1 MALRSPVKIQREI
14 ILVDHMSTIGKLF
27 GRSPFSQIQ
36 LHMEQ
41 VNKCIAKMSEAL
53 EAAKTGNIERV
64 DQLSNEVSELEHQ
77 ADQIKSD
84 IRERLLKRF
93 FMPID
98 RSEVLEILSLQDGLA
113 DTAEDVCKVL
123 TLRPLPFPADLV
135 EDFDEF
141 VSLNIKACEIC
152 ASIINQMDEL
162 IESGFG
168 GTEAERIRGLAREAA
183 LAEHEADVVQ
193 LKLLKKIYA
202 HDVDFSIGEFHLW
215 MRVTRVLSRLS
226 NDSENLANRILKTL
240 SLK

>member
-1 MALRSPVKIQREI
+1 
-14 ILVDHMSTIGKLF
+14 MSTIGKLF

-41 VNKCIAKMSEAL
+41 VNKCIGKMSDAL
-53 EAAKTGNIERV
+53 DAVKAGNFESLDRI
-64 DQLSNEVSELEHQ
+64 SNEVSELEHE
-77 ADQIKSD
+77 ADQIKAD

-98 RSEVLEILSLQDGLA
+98 RSEVLEILSLQDSLA

-123 TLRPLPFPADLV
+123 TLKRLPFPEDLV
-135 EDFDEF
+135 EDFDKF
-141 VSLNIKACEIC
+141 VGFNIKACEIC

-168 GTEAERIRGLAREAA
+168 GIEAERIRGLAKETA

-193 LKLLKKIYA
+193 LQLLKKIYA
-202 HDVDFSIGEFHLW
+202 HDTDFSTGEFHLW
-215 MRVTRVLSRLS
+215 MRVTRVLSRLA